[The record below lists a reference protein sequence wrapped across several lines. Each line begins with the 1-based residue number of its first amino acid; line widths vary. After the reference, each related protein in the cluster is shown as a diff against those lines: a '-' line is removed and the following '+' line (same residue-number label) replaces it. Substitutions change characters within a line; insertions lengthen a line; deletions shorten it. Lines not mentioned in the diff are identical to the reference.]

1 MLYSDRA
8 FTDTQVLDILAH
20 SLTATAIYT
29 GDDLIIHMA
38 NEAMLGFWGRSETII
53 GMPMAVALPELKGQP
68 FIGLLQQVWRTGETY
83 EAKGVPADFTINGRL
98 QTSYYDFTYK
108 AVKNSDGSMRCILNT
123 AVDVTES
130 IKTNKAKRLNDERYE
145 RIISEAPV
153 AIGLLTGDDMVI
165 EMANGPL
172 LNIWQKRAEEVLHKP
187 LKAVFNNTYQQEYPQ
202 ILQRVLETGIAYQNA
217 EETLYVHTINGPVKY
232 VLSLA
237 YTPFTDENNKVTA
250 ILLTGIDITDKVES
264 RYTINLAQ
272 EQFRLAI
279 DSAEL
284 GAWTFDAT
292 TKTLVPS
299 GRFKELYGYYAY
311 EEMPENA
318 AIDQITN
325 EYRDEVWKAI
335 NTAVQQNEDFKIE
348 YPIIRAHDKD
358 IIWLRATG
366 KLYRNSSG
374 KAEQISGIIIDITE
388 QKQQIAQQ
396 NDFIAMASHELK
408 TPVTSIKGLAQVV
421 ELMLRKEGNFKMAD
435 MMFKLQGQVGRL
447 VTLIGDL
454 LDITK
459 LQAGKLQFEEAWF
472 DFNTMVADTIEE
484 MQRTTHKHDII
495 SNLNFHGEVFADKE
509 RIRQVIINFISNAIK
524 YSPDADTVIVNTSVN
539 SGFVELCVKD
549 FGIGIERRHLKRVFD
564 QFYRVTGSSE
574 KKFKGLGLGL
584 YISATIIQRSGGK
597 IWADSA
603 VGNGSTFCFSL
614 PIRQKQ

>member
-1 MLYSDRA
+1 MLHSDRA
-8 FTDTQVLDILAH
+8 FTDTQLLDILAE

-29 GDDLIIHMA
+29 GDDLIIHLV
-38 NEAMLGFWGRSETII
+38 NDAMLKLWGRSNSII
-53 GMPMAVALPELKGQP
+53 GMPLAVAVPELAEQS
-68 FIGLLQQVWRTGETY
+68 FMTLLQEVWNTGETY
-83 EAKGVPADFTINGRL
+83 KATAVATESMVNGYL
-98 QTSYYDFTYK
+98 QTSYHDLTCK
-108 AVKNSDGSMRCILNT
+108 AIKNSDGNMQCILHT
-123 AVDVTES
+123 VVDVTES
-130 IKTNKAKRLNDERYE
+130 VKLAQTKNLTGEMYE

-153 AIGLLTGDDMVI
+153 AIGVLAGDDLVI

-172 LNIWQKRAEEVLHKP
+172 LNIWQKRADEVLHKP
-187 LKAVFNNTYQQEYPQ
+187 LKTVFDNKYNQEYPK
-202 ILQRVLETGIAYQNA
+202 ILQRVMDTGIAYHNA
-217 EETLYVHTINGPVKY
+217 EETLYVHTPSGPVKY

-237 YTPFTDENNKVTA
+237 YTPFISKNNKVTA
-250 ILLTGIDITDKVES
+250 VLLTGVDITDKVES
-264 RYTINLAQ
+264 RYNINLAQ
-272 EQFRLAI
+272 EQFRMAI

-284 GAWTFDAT
+284 GAWTFDAS
-292 TKTLVPS
+292 TKRLSPS

-318 AIDQITN
+318 AIDQITD
-325 EYRDEVWKAI
+325 EYRDTVWKAI

-348 YPIIRAHDKD
+348 YPIIRAHDKNTT
-358 IIWLRATG
+358 WLRATG

-374 KAEQISGIIIDITE
+374 KAETISGIIIDITE

-408 TPVTSIKGLAQVV
+408 TPVTSIKGLAQVA

-447 VTLIGDL
+447 ITLISDL

-472 DFNTMVADTIEE
+472 DFNTMVTDTIEE

-524 YSPDADTVIVNTSVN
+524 YSPEADTVIVNTSVN
-539 SGFVELCVKD
+539 SGLVELCVKD
-549 FGIGIERRHLKRVFD
+549 FGIGIERRHLRRVFD

-584 YISATIIQRSGGK
+584 YISSTIIQRSGGK

-614 PIRQKQ
+614 PIRQN